1 MVDGFQ
7 LGTLSSHQKEKKI
20 SLISPQLKKR
30 DLKSV
35 VVPRHW
41 PDMQII
47 HVQKRLSYPEIRHPA
62 A

>member
-30 DLKSV
+30 DLAKKK
-35 VVPRHW
+35 
-41 PDMQII
+41 I
-47 HVQKRLSYPEIRHPA
+47 K
-62 A
+62 